1 MSTMKK
7 YYYILALVTTFL
19 VACDNEDNLSV
30 NDTTPEGAQR
40 LTYIRADANEDATTR
55 GSVDGTTAAFTWNTG
70 DKVAVYTTDGYKIS
84 NGLENTY
91 DGTNAATFAFS
102 DMTDAHRANF
112 AVYPAS
118 LVWDGTD
125 VRSGSATDYTS
136 SSLKL
141 TLPASYTLA
150 EVQNDVSP
158 TPMIATNTTEGK
170 LSFKTLCPLIRVTV
184 NFIPKQTKRLEFDF
198 NGKKVQGEFTLTS
211 VEAGTTAIAT
221 SATTG
226 TDDIITVTMADN
238 TAWHDNLVVNL
249 PVPTGTYDNM
259 TVTAYDAV
267 TAGNALLKITK
278 PIKSGGWTPTRKASR
293 KMTASLPVF
302 SVSSSKKVI
311 FSPGNLQATYNG
323 SSWSWG
329 FAEHQWDYIGNAPGN
344 TSINGNGSVSA
355 SNVTVDLFGWVGSSS
370 SFSGD
375 IVKYGITNST
385 TLSNYGK
392 SNEALKSD
400 WGNTVNAGWRTMS
413 SSEWAYIFYRTTT
426 SGLRYAKATV
436 NDVSGVILLPDDWS
450 SSYYTLESSNT
461 SDAAYTVNEINSTDW
476 TNDFESHGAVFLPA
490 GGYRDGTNV
499 YFAGSI
505 GYYWSTSSN
514 SSYSTDVESV
524 RFASNALNYH
534 ASLYRSWGAS
544 VRLVRDAK

>member
-1 MSTMKK
+1 MKK
-7 YYYILALVTTFL
+7 YYYILALATTFL
-19 VACDNEDNLSV
+19 AACNNEDNLSV
-30 NDTTPEGAQR
+30 NDTTPEGSQR
-40 LTYIRADANEDATTR
+40 ITYIRADANEDATTR
-55 GSVDGTTAAFTWNTG
+55 GSVDGTTAAFTWNTD
-70 DKVAVYTTDGYKIS
+70 DKIAVYTTDGYKIS

-91 DGTNAATFAFS
+91 NGTNAATFAFS

-118 LVWDGTD
+118 LVWDGTN

-141 TLPASYTLA
+141 TLPASYALA

-158 TPMIATNTTEGK
+158 TPMIATNAPEGK
-170 LSFKTLCPLIRVTV
+170 LSFKALCPLLRVTV

-198 NGKKVQGEFTLTS
+198 YGKKVQGEFTLTS
-211 VEAGTTAIAT
+211 VVAGTTAIAT

-238 TAWHDNLVVNL
+238 TVWHDNLVVNL
-249 PVPTGTYDNM
+249 PVPRGTYDDM

-267 TAGNALLKITK
+267 TAGNALLKITL

-329 FAEHQWDYIGNAPGN
+329 FAEQQWDYIGNAPGN
-344 TSINGNGSVSA
+344 TSIDGNGTVSG
-355 SNVTVDLFGWVGSSS
+355 SNVTVDLFGWVGKSSG
-370 SFSGD
+370 FSGD

-385 TLSNYGK
+385 TLSNYGNTK
-392 SNEALKSD
+392 EALKSD
-400 WGNTVNAGWRTMS
+400 WGNTVNSGWRTMS
-413 SSEWAYIFYRTTT
+413 SSEWAYLFYRTTT

-436 NDVSGVILLPDDWS
+436 NNVSGVILLPDDWS
-450 SSYYTLESSNT
+450 SSYHLLASTNT
-461 SDAAYTVNEINSTDW
+461 ADAAYTVNVINSADW
-476 TNDFESHGAVFLPA
+476 ANDFESHGAVFLPA
-490 GGYRDGTNV
+490 GGYRDGANV

-514 SSYSTDVESV
+514 KSYSTDVDCV
-524 RFASNALNYH
+524 RFASNNLNYY
-534 ASLYRSWGAS
+534 ASVYRSWGSS